1 MQKIFQ
7 LESFMTR
14 NIVIPNPERFKKI
27 KKAISKGG
35 PEHLHI
41 LSDFDR
47 TLTKAFVDGKSV
59 PSLISILREE
69 NYLTPDYSQKA
80 KELYAK
86 YHPIEIDPNISLK
99 EKKKAMREWW
109 MAHFDLLIRS
119 GLNKRDL
126 KKVVESD
133 RIKLK
138 EGCQEFLDFLQKH
151 NIPLVIISSS
161 GLGKEAIAMY
171 LEKKG
176 RLYKNIYIISNSYEW
191 DEAGNAIA
199 VKQPIIHGMNKD
211 MTIIQNFP
219 VFEIIKERKNVLLMG
234 DNLADVEMVKGFH
247 YDNLLKIGF
256 LNEKV
261 KENLEQYKNKYDF
274 LILNDASM
282 EPVNSLL
289 KEIITRKIFI

>member
-1 MQKIFQ
+1 
-7 LESFMTR
+7 
-14 NIVIPNPERFKKI
+14 
-27 KKAISKGG
+27 
-35 PEHLHI
+35 
-41 LSDFDR
+41 
-47 TLTKAFVDGKSV
+47 
-59 PSLISILREE
+59 
-69 NYLTPDYSQKA
+69 
-80 KELYAK
+80 
-86 YHPIEIDPNISLK
+86 
-99 EKKKAMREWW
+99 MREWW

-133 RIKLK
+133 RIKLR

-176 RLYKNIYIISNSYEW
+176 RFYQNIYIISNSYEW

>member
-1 MQKIFQ
+1 MAK
-7 LESFMTR
+7 
-14 NIVIPNPERFKKI
+14 NIVIPNPERLEKL
-27 KKAISKGG
+27 KKAISKDGVKK
-35 PEHLHI
+35 LHV

-47 TLTKAFVDGKSV
+47 TLTRAFADGKSV

-69 NYLTPDYSQKA
+69 NYLTPDYPQKA

-86 YHPIEIDPNISLK
+86 YHPIEINPNISLE

-109 MAHFDLLIRS
+109 TAHFDLLIKS

-126 KKVVESD
+126 RKVVESE
-133 RIKLK
+133 RIKLR
-138 EGCQEFLDFLQKH
+138 EGCREFLDFLQKH
-151 NIPLVIISSS
+151 NIPLVIMSSS

-171 LEKKG
+171 LEKKR

-191 DEAGNAIA
+191 DGAGNAIA

-211 MTIIQNFP
+211 MTIIRSFP

-234 DNLADVEMVKGFH
+234 DNLADVEIVKGFN

-261 KENLEQYKNKYDF
+261 KENLEQYENKYDF
-274 LILNDASM
+274 LILNDSSM
-282 EPVNSLL
+282 KPINNLL
-289 KEIITRKIFI
+289 REIVTRKIFI

>member
-7 LESFMTR
+7 LESFMAR

-133 RIKLK
+133 RIKLR

-151 NIPLVIISSS
+151 NIPLVIMSSS

-171 LEKKG
+171 LEKKR

-191 DEAGNAIA
+191 DGAGNAIA